1 MCRSRLWKWTSLH
14 RGLIGKPGVGSF
26 TRYFERRVKEGSGNG
41 MSLPVGDLRG
51 GTWRGSS
58 FTGDREG
65 YVKEGC
71 GNGRLL
77 T

>member
-1 MCRSRLWKWTSLH
+1 MCRSRLWKWASLH
-14 RGLIGKPGVGSF
+14 RGLIGEPGVGSF
-26 TRYFERRVKEGSGNG
+26 TRYFERHMKEGCGNG

-51 GTWRGSS
+51 EPGGGS

-65 YVKEGC
+65 YVKERC

>member
-1 MCRSRLWKWTSLH
+1 M
-14 RGLIGKPGVGSF
+14 
-26 TRYFERRVKEGSGNG
+26 KEGCGNG

-51 GTWRGSS
+51 EPGGGS

-65 YVKEGC
+65 YVKERC